1 MPCAAVTF
9 DISVFIHRIVG
20 MLFEQLHAILGVEF
34 RQQLEPHVHNCHRFA
49 ASATLIDLVH
59 GHLLSPSHN
68 EDPNYLARPRSA
80 S

>member
-1 MPCAAVTF
+1 
-9 DISVFIHRIVG
+9 

-68 EDPNYLARPRSA
+68 EDPNYLA
-80 S
+80 